1 MFFKDFDYIL
11 NQLFNINQELSYEE
25 AKKVIE
31 DYYSKI
37 KSKKMVLTTVIV
49 VNDNN
54 TSKNYLPCTYMPSIV
69 DEKYIDNFKNWTIFV
84 DKEADDNNEYL
95 IRHIPSYAQLIMPEE
110 INQIFQKNGFEYVKI
125 DFENNLVNSSKKI
138 IEGHCRVLK

>member
-37 KSKKMVLTTVIV
+37 KNKKMVLTTVIV

-84 DKEADDNNEYL
+84 DK
-95 IRHIPSYAQLIMPEE
+95 
-110 INQIFQKNGFEYVKI
+110 
-125 DFENNLVNSSKKI
+125 
-138 IEGHCRVLK
+138 